1 MLGFLSA
8 FHFVALSFL
17 ALIPF
22 VLLLERQD
30 AWRRRADAW
39 SRWRSTIAH

>member
-1 MLGFLSA
+1 MLGFLGA

-22 VLLLERQD
+22 VLLLSGTKGRTD
-30 AWRRRADAW
+30 ALQRAQ
-39 SRWRSTIAH
+39 SMAH